1 MHRQNRQA
9 ERKACVFSFCRFD
22 PFVSGGCL
30 YNTPSGGAEDAVLW
44 PGHDWNSDEV
54 ELLLDEGEEAF
65 NMESLPEL

>member
-1 MHRQNRQA
+1 M
-9 ERKACVFSFCRFD
+9 
-22 PFVSGGCL
+22 VSGGCL

-54 ELLLDEGEEAF
+54 ELLLDEGEESF